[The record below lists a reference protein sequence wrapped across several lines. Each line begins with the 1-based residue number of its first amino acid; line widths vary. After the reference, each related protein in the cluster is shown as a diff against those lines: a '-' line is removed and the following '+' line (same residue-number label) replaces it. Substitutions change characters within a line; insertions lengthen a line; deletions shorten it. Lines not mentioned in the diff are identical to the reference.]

1 LTKDVPMSPQ
11 QRIRLNGLV
20 LRRLGPGPGP
30 RLRIHPGPWALVR
43 LWLAT
48 MIAVAAGGAL
58 LGYLLQNFRS

>member
-1 LTKDVPMSPQ
+1 MSPE

-43 LWLAT
+43 LWLFS
-48 MIAVAAGGAL
+48 MLLVLAGGAL
-58 LGYLLQNFRS
+58 VGFLVQNYRY